1 MKKIF
6 IAIILGILMMS
17 CTNNKTEETSYVID
31 IKPGYRVI
39 NAVYTDN
46 GTISVLT
53 EKADSGYVP
62 SEKIITAY
70 ISNGT
75 ANISGFTRY
84 YTLVEH

>member
-17 CTNNKTEETSYVID
+17 CINNKTEETSYIID

-53 EKADSGYVP
+53 EKADSGYVAT
-62 SEKIITAY
+62 EKIITAY
-70 ISNGT
+70 ISNG
-75 ANISGFTRY
+75 NGNLRGYTRY